1 MTGGTNEG
9 VMGFVGEAVKEYKTT
24 LNASSQPIVALGI
37 ATWGIID
44 NKERLVGSSVRHKYF
59 TREVSRTL
67 NFV

>member
-37 ATWGIID
+37 ATWGSID
-44 NKERLVGSSVRHKYF
+44 NKERLVGSLVR
-59 TREVSRTL
+59 
-67 NFV
+67 